1 MEEAAT
7 LVRFVLLLLDR
18 CWELERAINNCWQE
32 ELAPEVTIQPD
43 MEMVV
48 GTHGRRTAA
57 PTLADRGRQ
66 GEEMSSDVESRI
78 GDRLNNPGK
87 TLSPWSKV
95 NYYAICRGNL
105 RHCCPRRALGIDRT
119 MENSD
124 SPEPVEVV
132 PPDLVPVIRRSG
144 VLTDRQLKEVSAK
157 VLRGEYPRGSSDLA
171 EQLVNEGILTE
182 FQVHRL
188 LRNKPHGLV
197 VGPYVILERLGA
209 GSMGRVFKAQ
219 HRLMGRTVA
228 LKLIAPEKAT
238 RPNAMA
244 RFHRE
249 MRLIGRLDHPNV
261 VRAFDADQF
270 GKTLYIV
277 MEYVTGKSLDILLD
291 ARGPLP
297 PAEVVDYASQ
307 AALGLGH
314 AHSQGIVHRDIKPS
328 NLMVSE
334 SGQVK
339 ILDLGLSA
347 FTEVKNQASFETA
360 AGHVVGTIDY
370 MSPEQAMGCDLDGR
384 SDLFSLGCTMFLLM
398 TGQFPFSGDTAFER
412 IVQRVKG
419 RPIPILQ
426 VCPDLQPSLVEIL
439 DKLLAHRPEDRF
451 QTAVEASDAMQ
462 SWMHHK
468 TAFIPACRST
478 PPQESP
484 PPGPESAAHPEPIA
498 ASDPPSPGDIPHVSS
513 LSRWTRPLAS
523 LGAQKISLIVI
534 MFLFIELIIFGAGFT
549 LGYLSRNFRNDTK
562 VLRPASQK
570 VISLSRPRPIST

>member
-1 MEEAAT
+1 ME
-7 LVRFVLLLLDR
+7 
-18 CWELERAINNCWQE
+18 
-32 ELAPEVTIQPD
+32 
-43 MEMVV
+43 
-48 GTHGRRTAA
+48 
-57 PTLADRGRQ
+57 
-66 GEEMSSDVESRI
+66 SSDT
-78 GDRLNNPGK
+78 PG
-87 TLSPWSKV
+87 
-95 NYYAICRGNL
+95 
-105 RHCCPRRALGIDRT
+105 
-119 MENSD
+119 
-124 SPEPVEVV
+124 PVEVV
-132 PPDLVPVIRRSG
+132 PPDLLPVIRRSG

-157 VLRGEYPRGSSDLA
+157 VMRGEYPRASSDLA

-188 LRNKPHGLV
+188 LRNKTHGLV

-219 HRLMGRTVA
+219 HQLMGRTVA

-238 RPNAMA
+238 RANAMA

-261 VRAFDADQF
+261 VRAFDADKV

-277 MEYVTGKSLDILLD
+277 MEYVAGKSLDILLD

-314 AHSQGIVHRDIKPS
+314 AHDQGIVHRDIKPS
-328 NLMVSE
+328 NLLVSE

-347 FTEVKNQASFETA
+347 FTEAENQASFATA

-398 TGQFPFSGDTAFER
+398 TGQFPFTGDTAFER

-419 RPIPILQ
+419 RPTPILQ
-426 VCPDLQPSLVEIL
+426 VCPDLPPSLVEVL

-451 QTAVEASDAMQ
+451 QTAVEASEAMRA
-462 SWMHHK
+462 WMHHK
-468 TAFIPACRST
+468 TANFPACRST

-484 PPGPESAAHPEPIA
+484 PPGPEPAAPPEPTA
-498 ASDPPSPGDIPHVSS
+498 ATDLLSSGGVPHVSS
-513 LSRWTRPLAS
+513 LSYWTRPLAF
-523 LGAQKISLIVI
+523 LGAQKIALILI
-534 MFLFIELIIFGAGFT
+534 LFLAIEFVIFGVGFT
-549 LGYLSRNFRNDTK
+549 LGYLLRNSRGDAK
-562 VLRPASQK
+562 VLRPAPQSRS
-570 VISLSRPRPIST
+570 ISSPP